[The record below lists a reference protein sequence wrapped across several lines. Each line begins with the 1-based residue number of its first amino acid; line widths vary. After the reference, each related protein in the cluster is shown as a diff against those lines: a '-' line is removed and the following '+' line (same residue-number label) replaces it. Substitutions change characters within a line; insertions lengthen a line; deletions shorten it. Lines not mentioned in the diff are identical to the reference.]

1 MVVEVIGGWFS
12 GSLALIA
19 DAVHMLTDAASLALA
34 LVALRVAKRPA
45 DALFSYG
52 QARYEVLAA
61 FVNGLALL
69 LLSGWIVFESIQRLL
84 APAPVIGSTML
95 LIASLGFIANLASF
109 LVLRD
114 GEDTLNL
121 RGAMLHV
128 LGDLLGSAAAIAA
141 ALVILATGWTPIDPI
156 LSAFVALLILKGG
169 WRVTRESAHIL
180 LEGAPRDLD
189 TGALSHDLAASVPGV
204 AGIHHLHAWSLT
216 DKRPVMTLHAVLDEG
231 TDRDIALGAIQQRLK
246 AQFGDVHATVQIE
259 QVACAGDGCAP
270 AAHKH

>member
-1 MVVEVIGGWFS
+1 MGQHHDHAGHDHDHHDHGHDHAAHAAKADKHDHGHSHGHGHGHHHHGSSNETRLTWALAITATFMVVEVIGGWIS
-12 GSLALIA
+12 GSLALLA

-69 LLSGWIVFESIQRLL
+69 LLSAWIVFESIQRLL

-95 LIASLGFIANLASF
+95 VIATLGFIANLVSF

-114 GEDTLNL
+114 GEDSLNL

-156 LSAFVALLILKGG
+156 LSAFVAVLILKGG
-169 WRVTRESAHIL
+169 WRVTKESAHIL
-180 LEGAPRDLD
+180 LEGAPAR
-189 TGALSHDLAASVPGV
+189 SRYRR
-204 AGIHHLHAWSLT
+204 AG
-216 DKRPVMTLHAVLDEG
+216 P
-231 TDRDIALGAIQQRLK
+231 
-246 AQFGDVHATVQIE
+246 
-259 QVACAGDGCAP
+259 
-270 AAHKH
+270 